1 MSWSY
6 SGNPS
11 TSELDAF
18 RFLLKDTI
26 EDDPILQDEEIKFIL
41 DNYPSKNARLA
52 VGYRQCAATFAR
64 KPIKRSLG
72 PQSEDNS
79 KRLKFYEDMAK
90 QYEDAVLYSGRPRD
104 PQYQHDVVFE
114 KGMMEADSSV

>member
-6 SGNPS
+6 SGDPS
-11 TSELDAF
+11 KSELDAF
-18 RFLLKDTI
+18 RFMLKDTV
-26 EDDPILQDEEIKFIL
+26 ETDPLLQDEEIQYIL
-41 DNYPSKNARLA
+41 ANYKGKNARLA
-52 VGYRQCAATFAR
+52 IGYRQCAATLAR

-79 KRLKFYEDMAK
+79 KRLQFYENMADQYEDML
-90 QYEDAVLYSGRPRD
+90 VFSGRPRD

-114 KGMMEADSSV
+114 KGMMEAEKNV

>member
-6 SGNPS
+6 SGDPS
-11 TSELDAF
+11 TSPLDAF
-18 RFLLKDTI
+18 RFKLKDT
-26 EDDPILQDEEIKFIL
+26 DKNDPLLTDEEINFIL
-41 DNYPSKNARLA
+41 TEYKNPNAQLA

-72 PQSEDNS
+72 PQAEDNS
-79 KRLKFYEDMAK
+79 KRLQFYKDMADKYEDM
-90 QYEDAVLYSGRPRD
+90 LIYSGKPRD

-114 KGMMEADSSV
+114 KGMMEG